1 MITRTLDRAR
11 TSLAPDDCFTVRVCE
26 RESERGRERERER
39 GQFGKLANLRMI
51 RLPRELSVLVKSCF
65 IF

>member
-1 MITRTLDRAR
+1 MIVPL
-11 TSLAPDDCFTVRVCE
+11 CVCVCVCVCE
-26 RESERGRERERER
+26 TERER

-51 RLPRELSVLVKSCF
+51 RLRGELSVLVKSCF